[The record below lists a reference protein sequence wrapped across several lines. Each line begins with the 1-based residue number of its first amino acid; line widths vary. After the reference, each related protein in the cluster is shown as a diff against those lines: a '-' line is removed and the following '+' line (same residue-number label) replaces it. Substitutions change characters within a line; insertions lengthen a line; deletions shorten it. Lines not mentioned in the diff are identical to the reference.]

1 MKIWTGYGK
10 RHDSPVPCR
19 TIPDPHSC
27 QPSHDKGA
35 AVSPVKLEQM
45 FKPTSVTVIG
55 ASDEPGNPGN
65 TILKNLLSG
74 KFLGPVLPV
83 DPEADS
89 VMDLPCYATIDTLP
103 LTPDLAIL
111 CSPPETIP
119 FYIEELGKRGTQNAI
134 IMSRG
139 YFRFN
144 RDKLEVQKKALLAV
158 ARKFRVRV
166 LGPNCLGFINP
177 SLGINASLAQRD
189 ALPGKVAFVTQSDAL
204 FTTVLDWAASKN
216 IGFSH
221 FVSLGDRYDIHFED
235 VLNYLNDDISTRA
248 ILLYIETIEN
258 ARQFL
263 SAVRALAR
271 NKPVLVIKAGRSE
284 AGAAAAA
291 AHSGMLLGSDDVY
304 DTAFRRAGMLRVFDI
319 DTMFDT
325 VETIALARPLRGER
339 LGIITNGG
347 GPGFL
352 ATDMLLEGGGRLAE
366 LDDET
371 CQKLDNEL
379 GSAWSYWNPLII
391 KSDADGEMY
400 ANAVRIMLQ
409 DPSID
414 ALLIMHVPA
423 AGVDSAAIAEQIM
436 TACRKTKKLILTSWM
451 GIDDAESARK
461 RFTEAGLPSFFT
473 PDKAVRAFLNLVQY
487 RRNQDMLVE
496 APASLPDDFSPDAF
510 TARGIVVNA
519 LEEKRQM
526 LTGKESGAILS
537 AYGIP
542 VVETRLAA
550 TVDEAAA
557 AAEAIGFPV
566 ALKVNSPDIYRKS
579 LAGGVAL
586 DLESGED
593 VRRAGESIVTRVR
606 QTQPEARITGFSV
619 QRMSRRARA
628 RELAIETATDPV
640 FGPIIRFG
648 QGGSLA
654 SIALDT
660 QTALPPLNMSL
671 ANELISRTK
680 IVSLLKGNRDIP
692 SANLDAI
699 RSALVKVSQLV
710 IDIPEI
716 FELEI
721 DPLFADEEG
730 VVALDANIRVAWSPA
745 SGTDQLAIRPYP
757 RELEECVQL
766 RNGAK
771 VDMRPIRPEDEPD
784 HWDFLENM
792 SPQDKRFRFFGNV
805 ATLPRSEMIK
815 LTQIDYDREMAF
827 IAKGEAPDGVIRT
840 LGVARAMITPDNA
853 SAEFAVAVRS
863 DLKRM
868 GLGRLLMEK
877 IIRYLQ
883 QRHTARITGAALSDN
898 KNMIELART
907 LGFVVTKDF
916 DDDVH
921 HFEMDM
927 EHPLPQNEDGEPA

>member
-1 MKIWTGYGK
+1 M
-10 RHDSPVPCR
+10 
-19 TIPDPHSC
+19 
-27 QPSHDKGA
+27 
-35 AVSPVKLEQM
+35 SPVKLEQM
-45 FKPTSVTVIG
+45 FKPTSVAVIG
-55 ASDEPGNPGN
+55 ATDEAGEPGN
-65 TILKNLLSG
+65 TILKNLLAG

-83 DPEADS
+83 NPD
-89 VMDLPCYATIDTLP
+89 VATIMGMPSYSAIDTLP

-111 CSPPETIP
+111 CSSPESIP
-119 FYIEELGKRGTQNAI
+119 YYIEELGKRGTQHAI

-144 RDKLEVQKKALLAV
+144 RDKLEVQKKALLSV
-158 ARKFRVRV
+158 AKKFRVRV

-177 SLGINASLAQRD
+177 SLGINASVAQRD
-189 ALPGKVAFVTQSDAL
+189 ALPGKVAFVTQSDSL
-204 FTTVLDWAASKN
+204 FTTVLDWAASKSL
-216 IGFSH
+216 GFSH
-221 FVSLGDRYDIHFED
+221 FISLGDRYDIHFED
-235 VLNYLNDDISTRA
+235 VLNYLNDDFSTRA

-258 ARQFL
+258 ARHFM

-319 DTMFDT
+319 DTLFDT
-325 VETIALARPLRGER
+325 VETIALARPLKGER

-352 ATDMLLEGGGRLAE
+352 ATDMLIEGGGSLA
-366 LDDET
+366 DISDET

-379 GSAWSYWNPLII
+379 GNAWSYWNPLVM

-400 ANAVRIMLQ
+400 ANAIRLLLQ
-409 DPSID
+409 EPEID
-414 ALLIMHVPA
+414 ALLIMHVPT
-423 AGVDSAAIAEQIM
+423 AGVDSADIAEHVIK
-436 TACRKTKKLILTSWM
+436 ACKKTKKLILTSWL
-451 GIDDAESARK
+451 GIDDAEAARK
-461 RFTEAGLPSFFT
+461 RFTEAGYPSFFT

-487 RRNQDMLVE
+487 RRNQEMLVE
-496 APASLPDDFSPDAF
+496 APASLPDDFHPDAF
-510 TARGIVVNA
+510 MVRGIVVSA

-526 LTGKESGAILS
+526 LTGQEAGTILS

-542 VVETRLAA
+542 IVETRIAD
-550 TVDEAAA
+550 TPKEAAA
-557 AAEAIGFPV
+557 AATAIGFPV
-566 ALKVNSPDIYRKS
+566 ALKVISPDIYRKS

-586 DLESGED
+586 DLETEED
-593 VRRAGESIVTRVR
+593 VLLAVNTIVARVR
-606 QTQPEARITGFSV
+606 QHQPDARITGFSI

-628 RELAIETATDPV
+628 RELTIETGTDPI

-654 SIALDT
+654 SITLDK

-671 ANELISRTK
+671 ANELITRTK
-680 IVSLLKGNRDIP
+680 IYTLLKGNRDIP
-692 SANLDAI
+692 AANLDAI
-699 RSALVKVSQLV
+699 RSALVKISQLV

-721 DPLFADEEG
+721 DPLFADEDG
-730 VVALDANIRVAWSPA
+730 VVALDANIRIAWSTS

-757 RELEECVQL
+757 KELEECIQL
-766 RNGAK
+766 KNGAK
-771 VDMRPIRPEDEPD
+771 VDLRPIRPEDEPD

-827 IAKGEAPDGVIRT
+827 IAKGAIEDGSIKT
-840 LGVARAMITPDNA
+840 LGVARAMIAPDNS

-883 QRHTARITGAALSDN
+883 ARKTRRITGAALSDN
-898 KNMIELART
+898 KNMIELARS
-907 LGFVVTKDF
+907 LGFIVTKDF

-927 EHPLPQNEDGEPA
+927 DDHETPADHHASPE

>member
-1 MKIWTGYGK
+1 M
-10 RHDSPVPCR
+10 
-19 TIPDPHSC
+19 
-27 QPSHDKGA
+27 
-35 AVSPVKLEQM
+35 SPVKLEQM
-45 FKPTSVTVIG
+45 FKPTSVAVIG
-55 ASDEPGNPGN
+55 ATDEPGDPGN
-65 TILKNLLSG
+65 TILKNLLGG

-83 DPEADS
+83 NPDVDS
-89 VMDLPCYATIDTLP
+89 VMGMPSYSAIDTLP

-119 FYIEELGKRGTQNAI
+119 YYIEELGKRGTQHAV

-144 RDKLEVQKKALLAV
+144 RDKLEVQKKALLSV
-158 ARKFRVRV
+158 ARKFNVRV
-166 LGPNCLGFINP
+166 LGPNCLGYINP
-177 SLGINASLAQRD
+177 SVGINASLASRD
-189 ALPGKVAFVTQSDAL
+189 ALPGKVAFVTQSDSL

-221 FVSLGDRYDIHFED
+221 FISLGDRYDIHFED
-235 VLNYLNDDISTRA
+235 VLNYLNNDFSTRA

-319 DTMFDT
+319 DTLFDT
-325 VETIALARPLRGER
+325 VETIALARPLKGER
-339 LGIITNGG
+339 LAIITNGG

-352 ATDMLLEGGGRLAE
+352 ATDMLLEGGGRLADISDTTCQA
-366 LDDET
+366 LDDE
-371 CQKLDNEL
+371 L
-379 GSAWSYWNPLII
+379 GNAWSYWNPLIL

-400 ANAVRIMLQ
+400 AATIRQLLLDSEV
-409 DPSID
+409 D
-414 ALLIMHVPA
+414 ALLIMHVPTT
-423 AGVDSAAIAEQIM
+423 GTDSAAIAEHVIK
-436 TACRKTKKLILTSWM
+436 ACKKTKKLVLTSWM
-451 GIDDAESARK
+451 GIDDAEEARK
-461 RFTEAGLPSFFT
+461 RFTGAGFPSFFT

-487 RRNQDMLVE
+487 RRNQEMLVE
-496 APASLPDDFSPDAF
+496 APASLPDDYHPDTF
-510 TARGIVVNA
+510 MVRNIIVEA
-519 LEEKRQM
+519 LEDKRQM
-526 LTGKESGAILS
+526 LTEQEARAILT

-542 VVETRLAA
+542 IVETRTTTTA
-550 TVDEAAA
+550 DEAAD

-566 ALKVNSPDIYRKS
+566 ALKVISPDIYRKS

-586 DLESGED
+586 DLETRD
-593 VRRAGESIVTRVR
+593 QVQAAVHTVTNRVR
-606 QTQPEARITGFSV
+606 QNQPDARISGYSI

-628 RELAIETATDPV
+628 RELAVETATDPV

-654 SIALDT
+654 SITHDR

-680 IVSLLKGNRDIP
+680 IVTLLRGNRDIP
-692 SANLDAI
+692 AANLDAV
-699 RSALVKVSQLV
+699 RSTLVKISQLI

-730 VVALDANIRVAWSPA
+730 VVALDANIRVAWSTS

-757 RELEECVQL
+757 KELEECVQL

-771 VDMRPIRPEDEPD
+771 VDLRPIRPEDEPD
-784 HWDFLENM
+784 HWDFLEHM
-792 SPQDKRFRFFGNV
+792 SPEDKRFRFFGNV

-827 IAKGEAPDGVIRT
+827 IAKGEAPDGSYKT
-840 LGVARAMITPDNA
+840 LGVARAMIQPDNS

-863 DLKRM
+863 DLKRL

-883 QRHTARITGAALSDN
+883 LRKTRQITGAALSDN
-898 KNMIELART
+898 KNMIELARN
-907 LGFVVTKDF
+907 LGFDVTKDL

-921 HFEMDM
+921 HFEMTM
-927 EHPLPQNEDGEPA
+927 EEEA